1 MMCFILGGACVHL
14 EESGP
19 VRHWA
24 LGGNTPWMERYST
37 LRGRVWMKCKDIW
50 VYCWKQEQCYHWRWS
65 VLQGFWDIYLSM
77 HAFSGL
83 EGSPGFG
90 NRSQKVPSSLDWN
103 TGSSI
108 NLIRICSDL
117 YPHLA
122 AAHCRSFFGQ
132 SQHVQVHVVLA
143 SSAQTEAE
151 AFTVS
156 LQVHGVQL
164 PILNTHTHTQLNTH
178 AQIHMYINTNA
189 LH

>member
-1 MMCFILGGACVHL
+1 
-14 EESGP
+14 
-19 VRHWA
+19 
-24 LGGNTPWMERYST
+24 
-37 LRGRVWMKCKDIW
+37 
-50 VYCWKQEQCYHWRWS
+50 
-65 VLQGFWDIYLSM
+65 M

-164 PILNTHTHTQLNTH
+164 PILNTHTHTIKHACTDPHVYKHKRTSLSSRSARPGVCPFSPTLSHLKLRALVSKFTCRKVTH
-178 AQIHMYINTNA
+178 RAHSGDD
-189 LH
+189 